1 LWAPLEPPETRGLA
15 RYDEYDLGMF
25 RTKLSAAVIAI
36 LAATACTT
44 EDASAPSGEPKD
56 RQKRSIGEREEPSE
70 LLYVKGSS
78 LFVYD
83 LDSGRRR
90 RVAELPSAD
99 VAVSPDGK
107 KYAVV
112 EETSPAGSTPEGF
125 RKPVLQLGSL
135 DRQGT
140 RELGPGRSP
149 LWSPDGKY
157 VAAIAK
163 AKGVLSC
170 DARPGDPR
178 KTQKCRRAEL
188 VVAYQPAQDVK
199 SQIVL
204 GPDRWSLIGWTSDH
218 RLLAISITGNNVVVG
233 YLKSSMNDAEQLGLQ
248 PGEVWGIS
256 PTEYVLLLVKPRQR
270 SFFDYAGQHA
280 DSTIDLNGA
289 VLGDGT
295 WAPTGEHV
303 AAVAISQP
311 QSGLPRSEL
320 LLIEVAS
327 GSVTKVPGSNDA
339 QAAAAWAPDGS
350 SFAYTRVHPKNA
362 DKLQAVFCTTS
373 LDCRPLFSWA
383 QGISLLALRTPS
395 R

>member
-1 LWAPLEPPETRGLA
+1 
-15 RYDEYDLGMF
+15 MF

-36 LAATACTT
+36 LVATACTI

-112 EETSPAGSTPEGF
+112 EETSPAGSAPEGF

-140 RELGPGRSP
+140 RKLGPGRSP

-157 VAAIAK
+157 VAAIAE
-163 AKGVLSC
+163 ARGVFSC

-178 KTQKCRRAEL
+178 KTKTCRETDL
-188 VVAYQPAQDVK
+188 VVAYSAVRTDRPRIA
-199 SQIVL
+199 L
-204 GPDRWSLIGWTSDH
+204 GADRWSIIGWTAEDQI
-218 RLLAISITGNNVVVG
+218 LATSLIFQNVVLG
-233 YLKSSMNDAEQLGLQ
+233 HPGATSEEAETLNLE
-248 PGEVWGIS
+248 PAEVWGVS
-256 PTEYVLLLVKPRQR
+256 PSEYTLLVVQDGRT
-270 SFFDYAGQHA
+270 FFASPGVGE
-280 DSTIDLNGA
+280 GA
-289 VLGDGT
+289 SVHLKGALLGDGT
-295 WAPTGEHV
+295 WSPDGKKI
-303 AAVAISQP
+303 AAVAIEQRGQAS
-311 QSGLPRSEL
+311 PRSEL
-320 LLIEVAS
+320 VVLDVATGKVKEVPRS
-327 GSVTKVPGSNDA
+327 KNA
-339 QAAAAWAPDGS
+339 QSAAVWSQDS
-350 SFAYTRVHPKNA
+350 HFFAYVRVDPA
-362 DKLQAVFCTTS
+362 SASKLQGVICSIELNCDT
-373 LDCRPLFSWA
+373 LFSWG
-383 QGISLLALRTPS
+383 QGVALLSLR
-395 R
+395 